1 MGATPVAELGR
12 SVYDLGRQVSCH
24 RIGMPRTT
32 AHGAPKQGLVG
43 VAVCSLLAAVPL
55 DAEPRFVEVGAEA
68 GLDFTHVNGM
78 AGELMLAEIM
88 GAGVG
93 VLDFDGDGL
102 LDVWLVQG
110 GPLRDRTGDL
120 PCDRLFRNTSAATGK
135 LAFVDVTEELGI
147 CASGYGMGIATAD
160 IDLDGDLDVFVAN
173 LGPNQLFENLGDG
186 RFRDATADA
195 GLDQD
200 DWSFSASFADIDG
213 DLLPDL
219 YVANYVDWSIA
230 THKVCRDDAGLPSY
244 CSPEVFRP
252 SVDRLYRNRGGF
264 EFVEV
269 GAEAGIGA
277 VRGAGL
283 GVIAHDF
290 DGDRDI
296 DFYVAN
302 DMNENRLWVN
312 QGRARFVDNALL
324 AGVAVNGDGN
334 VEASMGIDAEDFDH
348 DCDIDIFVTHLAVQT
363 NTLYVNEGDGW
374 FADRTGVHGVA
385 ASSIPFT
392 GFGTGWFDA
401 DNDGDLDLF
410 AANGAV
416 TAIAGQDPGPLDLPL
431 RQRNQFWRN
440 DGSRY
445 TEVRIPAFEPAEVSR
460 GTAFADFDNDGDL
473 DLLVTN
479 NKGPARLYR
488 NDSDR
493 GHWIGFEVEGRFAY
507 GSSVWL
513 ESVGCGARRVSTD
526 GSYASAN
533 DPRVLFGRG
542 EDASPQRIRVR
553 WADGEESVFGPLAVD
568 RYHTVARRVP
578 SAARAAHDHP

>member
-1 MGATPVAELGR
+1 MGWKVIWLAIPLAFDATSG
-12 SVYDLGRQVSCH
+12 G
-24 RIGMPRTT
+24 
-32 AHGAPKQGLVG
+32 
-43 VAVCSLLAAVPL
+43 
-55 DAEPRFVEVGAEA
+55 AEPRFAEVGAEA

-78 AGELMLAEIM
+78 AGELWLAEIM

-110 GPLRDRTGDL
+110 GPLRDRAGDL
-120 PCDRLFRNTSAATGK
+120 PCDRLFRNTTAAPGEP
-135 LAFVDVTEELGI
+135 AFIDVTTASGI

-160 IDLDGDLDVFVAN
+160 VDLDGDLDVFVAN
-173 LGPNQLFENLGDG
+173 FGPNQLFENLGDG

-195 GLDQD
+195 GLRYD
-200 DWSFSASFADIDG
+200 DWSVSASFADIDG

-230 THKVCRDDAGLPSY
+230 AHKVCRDDAGVASY
-244 CSPEVFRP
+244 CSPEVYRP
-252 SVDRLYRNRGGF
+252 SVDRLYRNLGGF

-269 GAEAGIGA
+269 GAEAGIAA

-312 QGRARFVDNALL
+312 HRGTQFVDNALL

-374 FADRTGVHGVA
+374 YADRTGVHGAA

-416 TAIAGQDPGPLDLPL
+416 TAIAGQDPGPLELPL

-440 DGSRY
+440 DGGRY

-479 NKGPARLYR
+479 NRGPARLYR
-488 NDSDR
+488 NDSAG
-493 GHWIGFEVEGRFAY
+493 GHWLGLDLAGPGAA
-507 GSSVWL
+507 GSRVAL
-513 ESVGCGARRVSTD
+513 EPSRCDGRRVSTD

-533 DPRVLFGRG
+533 DSRIVFGLGAEDGPRRV
-542 EDASPQRIRVR
+542 RVR
-553 WADGEESVFGPLAVD
+553 WPNGAEQAYGPLVVD
-568 RYHTVARRVP
+568 AYHTLKRPDAPTRRDDPV
-578 SAARAAHDHP
+578 R

>member
-1 MGATPVAELGR
+1 MRWETIWLAILLASNATPG
-12 SVYDLGRQVSCH
+12 G
-24 RIGMPRTT
+24 
-32 AHGAPKQGLVG
+32 
-43 VAVCSLLAAVPL
+43 
-55 DAEPRFVEVGAEA
+55 AEPRFVEVGAQA

-78 AGELMLAEIM
+78 AGELWLAEIM

-93 VLDFDGDGL
+93 VLDFDGDDR

-110 GPLRDRTGDL
+110 GPLRDRSADL
-120 PCDRLFRNTSAATGK
+120 PCDRLFRNTSAAPGE
-135 LAFVDVTEELGI
+135 LAFIDVTAESGI
-147 CASGYGMGIATAD
+147 CASGYGMGVATAD
-160 IDLDGDLDVFVAN
+160 VDLDGDLDVFVAN

-195 GLDQD
+195 GLGHD
-200 DWSFSASFADIDG
+200 DWSVSASFADIDG

-219 YVANYVDWSIA
+219 YVANYVDWRVA
-230 THKVCRDDAGLPSY
+230 AHKVCRDGAGSPSY
-244 CSPEVFRP
+244 CSPEVYRP
-252 SVDRLYRNRGGF
+252 SVDRLYRNRGAF
-264 EFVEV
+264 AFVEI
-269 GAEAGIGA
+269 GAEAGIGS

-283 GVIAHDF
+283 GVVAHDF

-302 DMNENRLWVN
+302 DMNENRLWMN
-312 QGRARFVDNALL
+312 QDGTRFVDNALL

-348 DCDIDIFVTHLAVQT
+348 DCDIDIFVTHLAAQT

-374 FADRTGVHGVA
+374 YADGTSAHGAA

-416 TAIAGQDPGPLDLPL
+416 TAIAGQEPGPLDLPL

-440 DGSRY
+440 DGGRY
-445 TEVRIPAFEPAEVSR
+445 GEVRIAAFEPVEVSR

-473 DLLVTN
+473 DILVTN
-479 NKGPARLYR
+479 NRGPVRLYR
-488 NDSDR
+488 NDST
-493 GHWIGFEVEGRFAY
+493 GHWLGLDLAAAPGA
-507 GSSVWL
+507 GSRVVL
-513 ESVGCGARRVSTD
+513 EPDECGGRRVSTD

-533 DPRVLFGRG
+533 DPRIVFGLG
-542 EDASPQRIRVR
+542 ADAGPRVVRVR
-553 WADGEESVFGPLAVD
+553 WPKGTEQAFGPLVVD
-568 RYHTVARRVP
+568 RYHTLEQADAPIRRDVE
-578 SAARAAHDHP
+578 AGGQ